1 MRVMLAI
8 IVMAVSLAHL
18 IAAAADIEARL
29 YMARL
34 MWEAGQ

>member
-1 MRVMLAI
+1 MRIVLAV

-18 IAAAADIEARL
+18 IGAAADIEARL
-29 YMARL
+29 YMARV

>member
-1 MRVMLAI
+1 MRIILAV

-29 YMARL
+29 YMERV